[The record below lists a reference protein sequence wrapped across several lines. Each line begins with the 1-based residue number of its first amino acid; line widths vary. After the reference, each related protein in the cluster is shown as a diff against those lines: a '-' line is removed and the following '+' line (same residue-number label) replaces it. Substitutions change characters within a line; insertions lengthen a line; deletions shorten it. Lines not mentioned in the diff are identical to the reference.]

1 MRIFSLIITL
11 TTLFQNVFSS
21 RLSIVKD
28 KFMIDNKL
36 INLNSASE
44 GILINSRMIQG
55 ISDGFDKFPYKDTKI
70 WNATRNNY
78 EFVKNMSLWKSK
90 GLNAFTIGLQGG
102 GPNSQTQT
110 HKNSAFNSDGSLK
123 LDYMNRLKNILIES
137 NRLDMIVIVSLFYK
151 SQVKIFS
158 GYPIVL
164 TSTLNVIRWIQANNF
179 TNVIIEP
186 VNECEFSE
194 FKSVSLGCDQHI
206 VDLITLIQLYKIPAG
221 NSYKGSGH
229 IPSDKIINASQ
240 VIFLHGN
247 SMKTNNEYKKQ
258 VDSVRK
264 SKSYKGQPIVYNEAS
279 TDYTKLVWCVKNGVG
294 FGYYDQSGF
303 QLPPIN
309 WSINT
314 TTKQKFFN
322 EVYNLTHV

>member
-1 MRIFSLIITL
+1 MRIFSLFTI

-21 RLSIVKD
+21 RLTID
-28 KFMIDNKL
+28 KNKFILDNKF

-70 WNATRNNY
+70 WNATRNND
-78 EFVKNMSLWKSK
+78 EFVKNMSVWKSK
-90 GLNAFTIGLQGG
+90 GLNAFTVGLQGG
-102 GPNSQTQT
+102 GPTSNTQSQTQ
-110 HKNSAFNSDGSLK
+110 KNSAFNPDGSLK
-123 LDYMNRLKNILIES
+123 LDYMNRLKNILVES
-137 NRLDMIVIVSLFYK
+137 NRLDMIVIISLFYK

-164 TSTLNVIRWIQANNF
+164 KSTLNVIHWIQNNNF

-194 FKSVSLGCDQHI
+194 FKSVGLGCDQHI
-206 VDLITLIQLYKIPAG
+206 VDLITLLQLYKIPAG

-229 IPSDKIINASQ
+229 VPSDKIINASQ

-247 SMKTNNEYKKQ
+247 SMKTDSEYQKQ

-264 SKSYKGQPIVYNEAS
+264 SKSYRGQPIVYNEAS
-279 TDYTKLVWCVKNGVG
+279 TDYKNLDWCVKNGVG

-303 QLPPIN
+303 QSPPID

-314 TTKQKFFN
+314 SKKQNFFD
-322 EVYNLTHV
+322 EVYKLTT

>member
-1 MRIFSLIITL
+1 MRVFYLLIKL
-11 TTLFQNVFSS
+11 TILFQNVFSS
-21 RLSIVKD
+21 RISIDKD
-28 KFMIDNKL
+28 KFMLDNKF
-36 INLNSASE
+36 INLNSTAE
-44 GILINSRMIQG
+44 GILLNSRMVQG

-70 WNATRNNY
+70 WNTTRNNN
-78 EFVKNMSLWKSK
+78 EFVKNMSVWKSK

-110 HKNSAFNSDGSLK
+110 QKNSAFNLDGSLK
-123 LDYMNRLKNILIES
+123 IDYMNRLKNILAES
-137 NRLDMIVIVSLFYK
+137 NRLDMVVIVSLFYK

-158 GYPIVL
+158 GYPVVL
-164 TSTLNVIRWIQANNF
+164 AATLNVIHWIQNNNF

-186 VNECEFSE
+186 ANECEFSE
-194 FKSVSLGCDQHI
+194 FKSVGLGCDQHI
-206 VDLITLIQLYKIPAG
+206 VDLITLIQLYKIPSG

-229 IPSDKIINASQ
+229 VPSDKIINASQ

-247 SMKTNNEYKKQ
+247 SMKLDSDYKKQ

-264 SKSYKGQPIVYNEAS
+264 SKSYRGQPIVYNEAS
-279 TDYTKLVWCVKNGVG
+279 TDYKKLSWCVKNGVG

-303 QLPPIN
+303 QTPPID

-314 TTKQKFFN
+314 SKKQKFFD
-322 EVYNLTHV
+322 EVYKFTS